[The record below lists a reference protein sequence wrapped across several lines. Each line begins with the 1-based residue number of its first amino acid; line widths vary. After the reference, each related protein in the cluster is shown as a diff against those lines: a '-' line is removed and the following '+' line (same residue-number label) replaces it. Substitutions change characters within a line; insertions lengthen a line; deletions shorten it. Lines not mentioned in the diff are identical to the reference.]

1 MTDIGRPEPPERG
14 LFARIA
20 VDIRP
25 LRESRDFRRLWFG
38 VGISAI
44 GSQITSVAIPFQLY
58 EETRSTLLVGLL
70 GLAALVP
77 LLVVPIYGGAVADAV
92 DRRRMLLLSDVA
104 QLLVTAGLLVN
115 ALLPNP
121 SIWFLFV
128 AELLGTAAYGF
139 QRPARNALT
148 PRLVRD
154 DQLLAAIAVE
164 DVVFTL
170 ARVAGPV
177 LAGVLITVVG
187 LGGAYAIDIA
197 TFAASLGAIWL
208 LPPVPPAPDA
218 DRPSLQSILD
228 GFRYVRRRKVLLGIF
243 LVDTNAMIFGMPR
256 ALFPAFAE
264 RLGGGAGVLGL
275 FYAAPFAGALLASL
289 TSGWM
294 MTVRR
299 QGLGVCV
306 AAAAWGVAIALVGFA
321 EAVWVALVCLAA
333 AGAADFVSAV
343 LRSNILLTVTPDSM
357 RGRLSGIELA
367 QVAGAPELGNVEA
380 GIVASLTSVRA
391 SIVSGGLLTVV
402 GTVAAAA
409 AVPALVRYDARH
421 PQNE

>member
-1 MTDIGRPEPPERG
+1 MTDIGRPEPPERS
-14 LFARIA
+14 LLARIA

-25 LRESRDFRRLWFG
+25 LRGSRDFRRLWFG
-38 VGISAI
+38 TGISAI

-58 EETRSTLLVGLL
+58 ALTHSTLLVGLL
-70 GLAALVP
+70 GVAALVP
-77 LLVVPIYGGAVADAV
+77 LLIVPIYGGAVADAV
-92 DRRRMLLLSDVA
+92 DRRRMLLVSDVA
-104 QLLVTAGLLVN
+104 LMLVTAGLLAN
-115 ALLPNP
+115 ALLPEP
-121 SIWFLFV
+121 RIWVLF
-128 AELLGTAAYGF
+128 AGEALGTAAYGF

-148 PRLVRD
+148 PRLVPD

-170 ARVAGPV
+170 ARVVGPA
-177 LAGVLITVVG
+177 LAGALIGTVG
-187 LGGAYAIDIA
+187 LAAAFGIDIG
-197 TFAASLGAIWL
+197 TFAASLLAIWL
-208 LPPVPPAPDA
+208 LPSVPPAADA
-218 DRPSLQSILD
+218 GRPSLQSILD
-228 GFRYVRRRKVLLGIF
+228 GFRLVRRRKVLLGIF
-243 LVDTNAMIFGMPR
+243 VVDTNAMIFGMPR
-256 ALFPAFAE
+256 SLLPAFADK
-264 RLGGGAGVLGL
+264 LGGGPSVLGL
-275 FYAAPFAGALLASL
+275 MYAAPFAGALGASL

-321 EAVWVALVCLAA
+321 HAVWVALIFLAF
-333 AGAADFVSAV
+333 AGAADFISAV

-391 SIVSGGLLTVV
+391 SIVSGGVLTVM
-402 GTVAAAA
+402 GTIAAALA
-409 AVPALVRYDARH
+409 LPAFVRYDAWRA
-421 PQNE
+421 EDE

>member
-1 MTDIGRPEPPERG
+1 MTDIGRPEPPDRG
-14 LFARIA
+14 LLARIA

-44 GSQITSVAIPFQLY
+44 GSQVTTVAIPFQLY
-58 EETRSTLLVGLL
+58 DETRSTLLVGLL

-77 LLVVPIYGGAVADAV
+77 LLIVPIYGGAVADAV
-92 DRRRMLLLSDVA
+92 DRRRLLLLSDVA
-104 QLLVTAGLLVN
+104 QLLVTGGLLVN

-121 SIWFLFV
+121 SVWFLFV
-128 AELLGTAAYGF
+128 AEALGTAAYGF

-177 LAGVLITVVG
+177 MAGVLIAVVG
-187 LGGAYAIDIA
+187 LAGAYAIDMA
-197 TFAASLGAIWL
+197 TFAASLAAIWL

-228 GFRYVRRRKVLLGIF
+228 GFRYVGRRKVLLGIF
-243 LVDTNAMIFGMPR
+243 VVDTNAMVFGMPR

-264 RLGGGAGVLGL
+264 KLGGGPGVLGL
-275 FYAAPFAGALLASL
+275 LYAAPFAGALVASL

-294 MTVRR
+294 MRVRR

-306 AAAAWGVAIALVGFA
+306 AAAAWGAAIALVGFA
-321 EAVWVALVCLAA
+321 EATWFALVFLAA
-333 AGAADFVSAV
+333 AGAADFISAV

-367 QVAGAPELGNVEA
+367 QVAGAPEIGNVEA

-391 SIVSGGLLTVV
+391 SIVSGGLLTVA
-402 GTVAAAA
+402 GTVAVAAA
-409 AVPALVRYDARH
+409 IPALVRYDARTPH
-421 PQNE
+421 TE